1 MRNFLFEVPQQL
13 FADDLG
19 HDLLFGHIGRNALRE
34 HERPRLCKALAD
46 LHQAVQPVVPL
57 CADGNDVRKVQQI
70 LIGRNNRQQRFLFH
84 GIDLVDDQNRRNLCF
99 PDLLNQLLLLR
110 ADVCDRLNQQND
122 GVDVGHGLIDD
133 VDHIIAQL
141 CARSMEARRVDK
153 HQLCIA
159 AVDDGADAV
168 ARGLRLMRNN
178 CDFLTHERV
187 CKRGLANVRAACDGD
202 HRGFCVHMLLLIW
215 KLSRQFNFGQN
226 GLFGG
231 THLLFHRPFVHMV
244 VAQQMQN
251 GVDG

>member
-70 LIGRNNRQQRFLFH
+70 LIGRDDRQQRFLFH
-84 GIDLVDDQNRRNLCF
+84 GIDLVDDQNGRNLCF

-122 GVDVGHGLIDD
+122 GVDVGDRLVDD
-133 VDHIIAQL
+133 VHHVVAEL
-141 CARSMEARRVDK
+141 RARAMEARGVDEDE
-153 HQLCIA
+153 LRIA

-168 ARGLRLMRNN
+168 ARGLGFMGYDGDLLA
-178 CDFLTHERV
+178 DERV
-187 CKRGLANVRAACDGD
+187 GKRGLADIRPPGDRD
-202 HRGFCVHMLLLIW
+202 HRGFGFHICSPVQNSKYIW
-215 KLSRQFNFGQN
+215 SSARFSCPSSISPTTPPIFS
-226 GLFGG
+226 
-231 THLLFHRPFVHMV
+231 
-244 VAQQMQN
+244 
-251 GVDG
+251 